1 MIAHAR
7 RRTRAHAHARLAE
20 LDDPTNTEDLRER
33 FLREIRR
40 RFRRLRGRIR
50 EAAGYE
56 DDVFHL
62 ADDARLAD
70 ADDVERF
77 PTDGGKIR
85 AFLEWLR
92 ENLDAGVLEPAT
104 RREVRNGEHWSATY
118 IRAAYVKG
126 WEQARERLQNEGVA
140 TDEAENVLQ
149 LGVPTEQLRRLFAR
163 AYENLESVTSA
174 AAPVVRETLTEGLAE
189 GVNPKE
195 MARRLTET
203 VRGLERT
210 RAETLARTEVINSYA
225 EATLDRYER
234 AGIEGATVSGE
245 FATADDAR
253 VCPICASIEGAEF
266 ATGAMRTATF
276 EFDPAG
282 AADAV
287 PSDGGTYPVK
297 PPVHP
302 NCRCAILPVI
312 E

>member
-1 MIAHAR
+1 MSTHAHA
-7 RRTRAHAHARLAE
+7 HDHARLAE
-20 LDDPTNTEDLRER
+20 LDDPTNTQDLRER

-92 ENLDAGVLEPAT
+92 ENLDGDVLEPAT

-126 WEQARERLQNEGVA
+126 WEQARERLQNAGVN
-140 TDEAENVLQ
+140 TETVEDVFR
-149 LGVPTEQLRRLFAR
+149 LGVPTEQLRRLYTR
-163 AYENLESVTSA
+163 TYENLESVTSA

-195 MARRLTET
+195 MARRLTDAVESI
-203 VRGLERT
+203 ERT
-210 RAETLARTEVINSYA
+210 RANALARTEIINSYA
-225 EATLDRYER
+225 DASLDRYER
-234 AGIEGATVSGE
+234 AGVEGATVSGE
-245 FATADDAR
+245 FATADDQR
-253 VCPICASIEGAEF
+253 VCPICNALEGSEF
-266 ATGAMRTATF
+266 AIGEMRTATF
-276 EFDPAG
+276 EFDPATDP
-282 AADAV
+282 DAV

-297 PPVHP
+297 PPCHI
-302 NCRCAILPVI
+302 NCRCAVLPVI
-312 E
+312 S